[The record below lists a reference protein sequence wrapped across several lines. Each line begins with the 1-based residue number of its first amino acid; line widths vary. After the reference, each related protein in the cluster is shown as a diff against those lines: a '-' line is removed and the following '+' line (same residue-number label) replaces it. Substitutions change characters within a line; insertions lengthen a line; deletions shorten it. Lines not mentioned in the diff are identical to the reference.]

1 MAETAPIIIN
11 ICTLI
16 ILAITLVF
24 LTWEIKELKKST
36 RVQAY
41 QNVLSNYL
49 ACISRDSVG
58 EPLYQIYFK
67 DDTSVN
73 DKDLFLFSALMNT
86 FEMLYV
92 QKDQKILNEVWDP
105 WKQYFI
111 ELFKKKKEYREIW
124 EVLKG
129 KNLYHKGLTKI
140 INEELN
146 CP

>member
-1 MAETAPIIIN
+1 MAETSPIIIN

-16 ILAITLVF
+16 ILAITLAV
-24 LTWEIKELKKST
+24 LTWEINELKKST

-92 QKDQKILNEVWDP
+92 QKDQIGNDVWDP
-105 WKQYFI
+105 WKKYFI
-111 ELFKKKKEYREIW
+111 ELLKNKEGYKDIW
-124 EVLKG
+124 EVLKS
-129 KNLYHKGLTKI
+129 KNLYHKGLTEI
-140 INEELN
+140 VNEALD
-146 CP
+146 P